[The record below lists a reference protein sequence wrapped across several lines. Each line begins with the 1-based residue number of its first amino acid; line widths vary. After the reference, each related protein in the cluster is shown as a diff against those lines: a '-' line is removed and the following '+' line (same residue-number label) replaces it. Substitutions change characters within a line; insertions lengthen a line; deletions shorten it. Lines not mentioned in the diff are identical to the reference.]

1 MDDGP
6 YGTWQVILASA
17 ARFAFPYGIDHREA
31 VRRSAMA
38 NPCFTVSQQTV
49 HNLMV
54 KAP

>member
-17 ARFAFPYGIDHREA
+17 ARFAPLWIDHREA